1 MKNPTTLVAIILTA
15 VQLSGGCHQTTG
27 PEPLGGFNLLTNP
40 SFEYYGSGSLNQWY
54 PKDTTVLHFSSSVP
68 PNGGSWSIAI
78 SNTWFPG
85 YAIRQTIPA
94 TPGSHVYRLSCW
106 SKGDGVMGGFWLS
119 VKKAGE
125 IGSVVRKSQLVV
137 DSTWTYHAIVDTIAA
152 NDEDSLIVGLGGGAI
167 GTTTGVTWFDL
178 CSLEQLAQN

>member
-1 MKNPTTLVAIILTA
+1 
-15 VQLSGGCHQTTG
+15 
-27 PEPLGGFNLLTNP
+27 
-40 SFEYYGSGSLNQWY
+40 
-54 PKDTTVLHFSSSVP
+54 
-68 PNGGSWSIAI
+68 
-78 SNTWFPG
+78 
-85 YAIRQTIPA
+85 
-94 TPGSHVYRLSCW
+94 
-106 SKGDGVMGGFWLS
+106 MGGFWLS

-152 NDEDSLIVGLGGGAI
+152 NENDSLIVGLGGGAI